1 VRGGEDN
8 PAQEEFNG
16 LLAHLLPFAQQTLRR
31 YGTFYPFAATMT
43 ASGAIAAV
51 AVQVPDEQPTSTAV
65 IAALRE
71 ALTTET
77 RGGAITAVGICADVR
92 LTSPDGSEARDAIS
106 VQLESRAGIA
116 IEVCVPYRRG
126 WLGRFTYDRPVTVNR
141 EGTIFGT

>member
-1 VRGGEDN
+1 MRGGEDN

-77 RGGAITAVGICADVR
+77 RGGAITAVGICADAR
-92 LTSPDGSEARDAIS
+92 LTSPDGSEAKVVVAGVNLVGLAFSAEGEMAVVSIDS
-106 VQLESRAGIA
+106 VYSLPAQIK
-116 IEVCVPYRRG
+116 
-126 WLGRFTYDRPVTVNR
+126 
-141 EGTIFGT
+141 GTLLP